1 MFNVIFKD
9 FVSVLSQACTSPS
22 LINMLLDASS
32 LLFLSPPSFLMMLF
46 LTLKDKN
53 KVREKIHRDQQ
64 SLTRRYILRYIRAFS
79 IAGLVS
85 KFFLGMFY
93 SKTLPL
99 GHLCIAIPLMW
110 STLSL
115 ASCFALPELLSCFCW
130 AHPPEM
136 LPFRMGCHKFP
147 FMSPSCCSQDKG
159 LSATFQLGSTPLY
172 SVARQTIQVSL
183 LVLNFSWWGSDTNVC
198 MSQTVWN
205 ISLVLPEAPWNLF
218 LV

>member
-1 MFNVIFKD
+1 
-9 FVSVLSQACTSPS
+9 
-22 LINMLLDASS
+22 MLL
-32 LLFLSPPSFLMMLF
+32 LCYSFLLLPSSWCCF
-46 LTLKDKN
+46 WPSRTKTRVERRFTETS
-53 KVREKIHRDQQ
+53 KVLHGQ
-64 SLTRRYILRYIRAFS
+64 YIFRYIRAFS

-85 KFFLGMFY
+85 KFFLGMFF

-99 GHLCIAIPLMW
+99 GHLCIAIPLIW
-110 STLSL
+110 STLSP

-183 LVLNFSWWGSDTNVC
+183 LLLNFSWWGSDTNVC

-205 ISLVLPEAPWNLF
+205 ISLVLPEAPLKP
-218 LV
+218 LSCLK

>member
-1 MFNVIFKD
+1 
-9 FVSVLSQACTSPS
+9 
-22 LINMLLDASS
+22 MLLLCYSFHLLPSS
-32 LLFLSPPSFLMMLF
+32 WCCFWPSR
-46 LTLKDKN
+46 TK
-53 KVREKIHRDQQ
+53 
-64 SLTRRYILRYIRAFS
+64 TRLERRFTETSKALHGRYILRYIRAFS

-183 LVLNFSWWGSDTNVC
+183 LLLNFSWWGSDTNVC

-205 ISLVLPEAPWNLF
+205 ISLVLPEAPLKP
-218 LV
+218 LSCLK